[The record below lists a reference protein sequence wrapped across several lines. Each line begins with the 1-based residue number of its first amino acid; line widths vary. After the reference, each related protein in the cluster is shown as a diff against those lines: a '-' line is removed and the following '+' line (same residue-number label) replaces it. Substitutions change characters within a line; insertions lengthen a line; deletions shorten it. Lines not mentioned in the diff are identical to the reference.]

1 MADKIEAEIWV
12 PISLGQA
19 ERVFQ
24 QVVGS
29 KGPGA
34 SLVRLLL
41 ALGGAERV
49 TMTDL
54 LNDPE
59 FHDRSISQTLIV
71 SLLILSAFHGDVE
84 QRVTDLARELGISQ
98 ATIVRYLKSWV
109 AVGVLEQDPST
120 RKYRIARR
128 WQNKD
133 NSKPHLHQLTS
144 S

>member
-1 MADKIEAEIWV
+1 MADRIETEILV

-24 QVVGS
+24 QVVGNR
-29 KGPGA
+29 GPGA

-41 ALGGAERV
+41 ALGGHDRLG
-49 TMTDL
+49 MTDL

-59 FHDRSISQTLIV
+59 FRDRSLSQTLII

-84 QRVTDLARELGISQ
+84 HRITDLARELGISQ
-98 ATIVRYLKSWV
+98 ATTVRYLKSWV
-109 AVGVLEQDPST
+109 AVGVLEQNPST

-128 WQNKD
+128 WQDENYD
-133 NSKPHLHQLTS
+133 KPPLPQLTT
-144 S
+144 